1 MECEVTNINNLA
13 PERSLAITVHLG
25 NLVVEV
31 GQIEIF
37 TGNSDMESET
47 IPPLLCPS
55 LCYGAHPS
63 CGDSHLCSGC
73 VLCSA
78 YCGKYL

>member
-1 MECEVTNINNLA
+1 MECGVTNVSNLA
-13 PERSLAITVHLG
+13 PERPLAITVYLG

-31 GQIEIF
+31 EQIEIY

-47 IPPLLCPS
+47 ISPLLGLS

-63 CGDSHLCSGC
+63 CGDSHWCSGC